1 MSFETKLESASYGIG
16 VNIGQSLK
24 AQGLEDI
31 NPNILAKAIGDVLS
45 KNPLAISEQDAQKV
59 VQEYVEEN
67 NKLRKEKNIVEGK
80 AFLEENSKKAGV
92 VSMPSGL
99 QYEIITE
106 GKGDTPKASDKVKTH
121 YHGTLLNGLV
131 FDSSVSRGEPI
142 TFPVTGVIQGW
153 QQALKMMPVGSKWKL
168 YVPYQ
173 LAYGERGAGA
183 AIPPCSTL
191 IFEVELLNIV
201 DED

>member
-16 VNIGQSLK
+16 VNIAQSLK

-31 NPNILAKAIGDVLS
+31 NPTILANAISDVLS
-45 KNPLAISEQDAQKV
+45 KKTLAISEQEAQKV

-67 NKLRKEKNIVEGK
+67 NIKRKEKNTAEGK
-80 AFLEENSKKAGV
+80 AFLEENAKKPGV

-99 QYEIITE
+99 QYEIISE
-106 GKGDTPKASDKVKTH
+106 GTGEKPEASDKVKTH

-131 FDSSVSRGEPI
+131 FDSSVNRGEPI
-142 TFPVTGVIQGW
+142 TFPVNGVIPGW

-191 IFEVELLNIV
+191 IFEVELLDIV

>member
-31 NPNILAKAIGDVLS
+31 NPDILAKAIGDVLS

-173 LAYGERGAGA
+173 LAYGERGAAA

-191 IFEVELLNIV
+191 IFEVELLDIV